1 MDQHDAVEG
10 EGHLSIRLSIRHS
23 IWWSATMVLQLSLAY
38 PGASGGTFEG
48 SDPMRIQDFQIPWL
62 HAVPEVL
69 CSIILDTLK
78 INSLKYYNHSTPRIP
93 LPPLPLPPLP
103 LRRVEGERERRALP
117 PKTCMCGGGMSGCFG
132 LALFAMA
139 DPADPLGL
147 FMTREL
153 RVACS

>member
-1 MDQHDAVEG
+1 
-10 EGHLSIRLSIRHS
+10 
-23 IWWSATMVLQLSLAY
+23 MVLQLSLAY
-38 PGASGGTFEG
+38 PGASGGIFEG
-48 SDPMRIQDFQIPWL
+48 SDPTRIQDFQIPWL
-62 HAVPEVL
+62 HAVPEEL

-93 LPPLPLPPLP
+93 WPPLPLPPLP

-117 PKTCMCGGGMSGCFG
+117 PVKLGGGMSGFFG
-132 LALFAMA
+132 LACSALFAMA
-139 DPADPLGL
+139 EPADPLGL